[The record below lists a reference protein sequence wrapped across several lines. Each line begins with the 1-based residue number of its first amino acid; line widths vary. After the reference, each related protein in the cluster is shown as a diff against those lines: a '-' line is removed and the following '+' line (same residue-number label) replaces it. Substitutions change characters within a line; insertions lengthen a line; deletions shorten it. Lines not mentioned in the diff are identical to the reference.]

1 MATNK
6 MINHRLI
13 VETPHMFQ
21 HPDVQEYIEGEIHK
35 PSKRWVHEILDFSKE
50 EEGIRMLTDDYILLE
65 DTERVNSIKNDAS
78 TVLNWLVIFRDPALR
93 CLRDLTGDHLPIL
106 QHINTEMT
114 QKVSELSGVATD
126 QIMLYVHYH
135 PTVYRLHIHVAYPYA
150 QINHCRD
157 LYRIHSLQSI
167 MSNLQVDPLYYQ
179 KADIQLSMNCN
190 SSLYAILTQEKVMK
204 ICDKFKDI

>member
-1 MATNK
+1 MFPIPYMSINK

-13 VETPHMFQ
+13 VETPKMFQ
-21 HPDVQEYIEGEIHK
+21 HPEVQDYIEGEIHK
-35 PSKRWVHEILDFSKE
+35 PSKRWVHEILDFTKE

-65 DTERVNSIKNDAS
+65 DTERVNIMKGDSS
-78 TVLNWLVIFRDPALR
+78 TVLNWLVIFRDPSLR

-106 QHINTEMT
+106 KHINSEMM
-114 QKVSELSGVATD
+114 KCVSTLTGVPTD

-150 QINHCRD
+150 QMNHCRD
-157 LYRIHSLQSI
+157 LYRIHSLQTI
-167 MSNLQVDPLYYQ
+167 MSNLQVDGAYYK

-190 SSLYAILTQEKVMK
+190 SSLYGILVSHQQ
-204 ICDKFKDI
+204 